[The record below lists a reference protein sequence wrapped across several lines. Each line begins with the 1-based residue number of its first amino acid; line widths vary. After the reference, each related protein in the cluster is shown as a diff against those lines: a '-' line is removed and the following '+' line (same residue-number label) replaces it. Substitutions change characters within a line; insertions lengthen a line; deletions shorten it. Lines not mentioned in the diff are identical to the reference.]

1 MDERKDGPLPRVRA
15 PDAIRGDAQQADSV
29 AQEGSVNINS
39 IDEYEQAHSTGWHR
53 GFAAGFACAAVVA
66 LATVFC
72 LLAYGT
78 FDKPAPQPVK
88 SDASKRPTG
97 K

>member
-1 MDERKDGPLPRVRA
+1 MLRENDEIYWDM
-15 PDAIRGDAQQADSV
+15 
-29 AQEGSVNINS
+29 EGSMN
-39 IDEYEQAHSTGWHR
+39 ERWTYEAGWHR

-88 SDASKRPTG
+88 SDAPKRPTG

>member
-1 MDERKDGPLPRVRA
+1 M
-15 PDAIRGDAQQADSV
+15 
-29 AQEGSVNINS
+29 NINS
-39 IDEYEQAHSTGWHR
+39 IDEYEQAHSAGWHR

-97 K
+97 KP

>member
-1 MDERKDGPLPRVRA
+1 MNERWTYNA
-15 PDAIRGDAQQADSV
+15 
-29 AQEGSVNINS
+29 
-39 IDEYEQAHSTGWHR
+39 GWHR

-72 LLAYGT
+72 MLAYGT
-78 FDKPAPQPVK
+78 FDKPVAQTVK
-88 SDASKRPTG
+88 SDVKRSVG